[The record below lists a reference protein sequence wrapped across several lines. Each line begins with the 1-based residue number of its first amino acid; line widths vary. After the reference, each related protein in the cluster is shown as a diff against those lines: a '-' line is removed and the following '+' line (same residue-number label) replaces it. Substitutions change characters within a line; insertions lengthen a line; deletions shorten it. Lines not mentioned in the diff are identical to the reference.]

1 MHADPHRCSCPYFT
15 MGRFLLCLQVIALF
29 WHQGT
34 SSQLDI
40 PQLCKDE
47 GIDIPTSD
55 PQYVEQLQLSELRET
70 ITYLQGLLDSG
81 CSEFLGRFLCT
92 FYLPQPDVVVNNPSR
107 GLGPPHY
114 RRPCLE
120 VSRQVWKSCRSTAR
134 QLRLDRTEEFRSS
147 HYRNE
152 KQGCL
157 TVEELYPPAD
167 APLLH
172 PLQQCEDITIPMCPP
187 EIGYTKTSM
196 PNYLDMTNQDDAGL
210 EVHQYY
216 PLVKVQCSPH
226 LRTFLCAV
234 YVPRCFDDGSSPTQ
248 RVPCRELCEEAR
260 SGCRE
265 LMNKFGFSWPQSL
278 ECERLPR
285 QETGACNN
293 GGLPIA
299 APSKCDDITIPMCS
313 SDIGYTMTSMP
324 NYLNMTDQVEAALDV
339 QMFSPLVDLGCSPYL
354 RIFLCAAYV
363 PRCVEDG
370 SSPTLRVPCRELC
383 EEARSGCSELMTEVG
398 FVMPENL
405 QCERLPRRG
414 TGTCYDGGLPVAAPT
429 TCEDITVPM
438 CQIGIDYTQTA
449 MPNYWNMAT
458 QEEAER
464 ELQQFYPLVNR
475 LSSVILRSF
484 LCAVYVPRCIDDGS
498 GTTLGVPCR
507 ELCEEIKS
515 GYSEPMAKFS
525 INWPE
530 KLQCDRLPR
539 RETGACYNGGLPIAA
554 SSQCED
560 ITVPMCSSGV
570 GYTKTSMP
578 NYLDMTNQDDAGLE
592 VHQYYPLVK
601 VQCSPHLRT
610 FLCAV
615 YVPRCFDD
623 GSSPTQ
629 RVPCRELCEE
639 ARSGCRGLM
648 TEFGFSWPQ
657 SLECERLPRQE
668 TGACYNGGLP
678 IAAPSSQCEDITIPM
693 CSYDIGY
700 TMTSM
705 PNYLNMTNQV
715 EAALDVQMFRPLV
728 NLGCSPYLRTFLCAA
743 YVPRCVED
751 GSSPTLRVPC
761 RELCEEARSGCSEL
775 MTEVGF
781 VMPENLQCERL
792 PRRGTGTCY
801 DGGLPVAAPTTCED
815 ITVPMC
821 QIGID
826 YTQTAMPN
834 YWNMATQEEAE
845 RELQQFYPLVYR
857 LSSVILRSFLCA
869 VYVPRCIDD
878 GSGTTLGVPC
888 RELCEEIKSGYSEPM
903 AKFSINWPEK
913 LQCDRLPRR
922 ETGACYNGDV
932 PVDDE
937 DSEDVPSRTTAV
949 AARRYELNDLGL
961 PSLFRGWVDVQG
973 QGAANDYCRVVSIS
987 TQPFLS
993 CALAGMQGDGE
1004 YNYNSTGAWFDAGHM
1019 DTWYMRDV
1027 NQDGRDDYCRCVG
1040 CIPETYISC
1049 LLADD
1054 SGFSGAV
1061 FDFQP
1066 PQGGCHYIRVNPF
1079 FGTP

>member
-1 MHADPHRCSCPYFT
+1 MVNIRPWWQTLSSIWPRNIDSYTADPHRCSCPYFK
-15 MGRFLLCLQVIALF
+15 MGRFLVCLQVIALF

-107 GLGPPHY
+107 GLGQPHY

-134 QLRLDRTEEFRSS
+134 QLNLDRTEEFRSM

-167 APLLH
+167 GPLLH
-172 PLQQCEDITIPMCPP
+172 PFPQCEDITISMCPP

-196 PNYLDMTNQDDAGL
+196 PNYLDMTNQDEAGL
-210 EVHQYY
+210 EVHQYF

-234 YVPRCFDDGSSPTQ
+234 YVPRCVEDGSSPTQ

-265 LMNKFGFSWPQSL
+265 LMNKFGFSWPQNL

-285 QETGACNN
+285 QETGACNHGGLPAVVAN
-293 GGLPIA
+293 QCEDITIPMCSSDIGYTKTSMPNYLNMTNQDDAGIEAHQFYPLVKVQCSPYFQKFTCAAYVPRCFDDGSSPTLRVPCRELCEEARIGCRELMAMFDFGWPERLQCEKMPRRETGTCYDGGLPIA
-299 APSKCDDITIPMCS
+299 APSKCKDITIPMCS

-429 TCEDITVPM
+429 KCEDITVPM
-438 CQIGIDYTQTA
+438 CQIGIDHTQTA
-449 MPNYWNMAT
+449 MPNYWNMVT

-475 LSSVILRSF
+475 LSSVTLRSF
-484 LCAVYVPRCIDDGS
+484 LCAVYLPRCVDDGS
-498 GTTLGVPCR
+498 RTTLVVPCR

-515 GYSEPMAKFS
+515 GYSEPMTKFS

-530 KLQCDRLPR
+530 KLQCERLPR
-539 RETGACYNGGLPIAA
+539 RETG
-554 SSQCED
+554 
-560 ITVPMCSSGV
+560 
-570 GYTKTSMP
+570 
-578 NYLDMTNQDDAGLE
+578 
-592 VHQYYPLVK
+592 
-601 VQCSPHLRT
+601 
-610 FLCAV
+610 
-615 YVPRCFDD
+615 
-623 GSSPTQ
+623 
-629 RVPCRELCEE
+629 
-639 ARSGCRGLM
+639 
-648 TEFGFSWPQ
+648 
-657 SLECERLPRQE
+657 
-668 TGACYNGGLP
+668 
-678 IAAPSSQCEDITIPM
+678 
-693 CSYDIGY
+693 
-700 TMTSM
+700 
-705 PNYLNMTNQV
+705 
-715 EAALDVQMFRPLV
+715 
-728 NLGCSPYLRTFLCAA
+728 
-743 YVPRCVED
+743 
-751 GSSPTLRVPC
+751 
-761 RELCEEARSGCSEL
+761 
-775 MTEVGF
+775 
-781 VMPENLQCERL
+781 
-792 PRRGTGTCY
+792 TCY
-801 DGGLPVAAPTTCED
+801 G
-815 ITVPMC
+815 
-821 QIGID
+821 
-826 YTQTAMPN
+826 
-834 YWNMATQEEAE
+834 
-845 RELQQFYPLVYR
+845 
-857 LSSVILRSFLCA
+857 
-869 VYVPRCIDD
+869 
-878 GSGTTLGVPC
+878 
-888 RELCEEIKSGYSEPM
+888 
-903 AKFSINWPEK
+903 
-913 LQCDRLPRR
+913 
-922 ETGACYNGDV
+922 GDV

-937 DSEDVPSRTTAV
+937 DSDDVPSRTTAV
-949 AARRYELNDLGL
+949 AARRYELKDLGL

-1040 CIPETYISC
+1040 CVPETYISC

-1054 SGFSGAV
+1054 GGFSGAV

-1066 PQGGCHYIRVNPF
+1066 TQGGCHYIRVNPF